1 MANIVLQ
8 LSTGSTSLTT
18 GTDPNSALGGNI
30 STDTGATITTSNTS
44 LNNLFDNISKAENFA
59 GTTDYRCVF
68 IYNNDTTS
76 GDIFANGQI
85 YLSGSPLA
93 TFQLGL
99 VSAKNTS
106 AGTIANENAAPSGIT
121 FSSPT
126 SGSPLTLM
134 SGTNV
139 LNPTDYIGLWIK
151 RTANNITGSG
161 TVTDTCNLVIT
172 GTE

>member
-1 MANIVLQ
+1 MANIVIQ
-8 LSTGSTSLTT
+8 LSTGSASATT
-18 GTDPNSALGGNI
+18 NSDPTQSLGGNMA
-30 STDTGATITTSNTS
+30 TNPEATITTSNTS
-44 LNNLFDNISKAENFA
+44 LNNLWSNITKAQNFA
-59 GTTDYRCVF
+59 GTTDYRCVYV
-68 IYNNDTTS
+68 YNNDSTS
-76 GDIFANGQI
+76 GDIFANGQL

-93 TFQLGL
+93 TFQVGL
-99 VSAKNTS
+99 VSAKNTA
-106 AGTIANENAAPSGIT
+106 AGVIANSNTAPSGIT

-139 LNPTDYIGLWIK
+139 LNPNDYIGLWIK

-161 TVTDTCNLVIT
+161 TVTDALNLVVT